1 MAIYNTQAIVLNS
14 KAFGEAD
21 RILTLLTYERGKSR
35 VIARGARRPKN
46 RLAAV
51 VQPLSHID
59 VQILEGNQLDTLNQG
74 QLINSFRFLRE
85 DLDKMSYAFYLSEL
99 FETATE
105 GATELRDYFILLL
118 TALELLQNFENL
130 SLTRIF
136 IEVKLILLQGYAPTL
151 SNCYS
156 CNRPVILPMKSDWF
170 FDPEDGGLRCSQC
183 SHTKSAIAINS
194 STLTFWNSVIRN
206 DSRWLIQQNPELEIM
221 AEMRRLLNGS
231 LQVAFGG
238 LPKSAVFLQTLSNLK
253 ESNE

>member
-1 MAIYNTQAIVLNS
+1 MAVYNTQAIVLSS
-14 KAFGEAD
+14 KSFGEAD
-21 RILTLLTYERGKSR
+21 RILTLLTYERGKSK

-46 RLAAV
+46 RLAAI
-51 VQPLSHID
+51 VQPLSHIE

-85 DLDKMSYAFYLSEL
+85 DLDKMSYAFYLCEL

-136 IEVKLILLQGYAPTL
+136 IEVKLILLQGYAPSL

-156 CNRPVILPMKSDWF
+156 CNRPLILPLNSDWF
-170 FDPEDGGLRCSQC
+170 FEPDDGGIRCGQC
-183 SHTKSAIAINS
+183 SHTHSAIVMCNA
-194 STLTFWNSVIRN
+194 TLTFWNAVIRN
-206 DSRWLIQQNPELEIM
+206 DSRWLIQQKPEMKTLDD
-221 AEMRRLLNGS
+221 MRRILNGS

-253 ESNE
+253 APTE

>member
-1 MAIYNTQAIVLNS
+1 MAVYNTQAIVLAS

-46 RLAAV
+46 RLAAI
-51 VQPLSHID
+51 VQPLSHIE
-59 VQILEGNQLDTLNQG
+59 VQIMEGNQLDTLNQG

-85 DLDKMSYAFYLSEL
+85 DLDKMSYAFYLCEL

-136 IEVKLILLQGYAPTL
+136 IEVKLILLQGYAPSL
-151 SNCYS
+151 SNCYT
-156 CNRPVILPMKSDWF
+156 CNRPLTLPLKSDWF
-170 FDPEDGGLRCSQC
+170 FEPEDGGLRCGQC
-183 SHTKSAIAINS
+183 SHTNSAIAIS
-194 STLTFWNSVIRN
+194 PLTLSLWNSMIRN
-206 DSRWLIQQNPELEIM
+206 DSRWLIQQNPELKSM
-221 AEMRRLLNGS
+221 DEMRRILNGS

-238 LPKSAVFLQTLSNLK
+238 LPKSAAFLQTLSNL
-253 ESNE
+253 